1 MEHEHVGRGI
11 HDPEGKWTD
20 GIKHSMKETNHEREA
35 RCGSGRSEIASNWE
49 GQVPADDPI
58 QRLKSGSGWGTRDP
72 LIRRSKS
79 KRFLQFPG
87 SAIAL
92 WQTKT
97 RCTILRTSDDDNLAP
112 ITITTTLNLRHLPRL
127 NPGGRSLEL

>member
-1 MEHEHVGRGI
+1 MKEWNTSTWAVGSMTLR
-11 HDPEGKWTD
+11 GKWTD

-79 KRFLQFPG
+79 KRFTVPG
-87 SAIAL
+87 IGYRIVANKNTLHHPA
-92 WQTKT
+92 
-97 RCTILRTSDDDNLAP
+97 NL
-112 ITITTTLNLRHLPRL
+112 
-127 NPGGRSLEL
+127 G